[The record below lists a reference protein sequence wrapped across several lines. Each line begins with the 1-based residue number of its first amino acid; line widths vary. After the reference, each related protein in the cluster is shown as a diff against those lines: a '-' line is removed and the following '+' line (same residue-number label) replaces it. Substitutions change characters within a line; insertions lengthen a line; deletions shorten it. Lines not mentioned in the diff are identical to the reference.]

1 MKKQVDTNKGM
12 LFDKKKTLPLSS
24 GLTVNPENGLSDR
37 VLLHRPVDCGAGQHL
52 RVQLRRCCDRLRD
65 RTVGRGGQVGAV
77 QGQGKGWMRGA
88 AARFAVYE
96 NALVCGEMFLR

>member
-1 MKKQVDTNKGM
+1 MKKQVDTSKGM
-12 LFDKKKTLPLSS
+12 LFDKKNLPLSS

-37 VLLHRPVDCGAGQHL
+37 VLLHRPVDRRAGQHL

-65 RTVGRGGQVGAV
+65 RTVGRGVQVGAV

-88 AARFAVYE
+88 AAGFAVDE
-96 NALVCGEMFLR
+96 NVLVCVEMLLC